1 MAVLLGILL
10 SGCSSSQKPAQPQDP
25 NTTQEV
31 RITPDVVYGHKFGM
45 ALTFDLF
52 QPQKQNGAGV
62 IFINS
67 GAWHSPASPNYY
79 TETVE
84 GYRLATDQELAKL
97 DSKLPWRP
105 RIRPLLDKGFT
116 IFVVRHGDIDKFKM
130 PEIVSDVRRAVRFI
144 RFHAGKYGID

>member
-1 MAVLLGILL
+1 MGHRCLMAVVLGIFL
-10 SGCSSSQKPAQPQDP
+10 SGCSSLQKPAQPQDP
-25 NTTQEV
+25 NTSQEGI

-105 RIRPLLDKGFT
+105 RIRPLLDKGFIQRSDRQSIRPNVHHWDSKGIGELHT
-116 IFVVRHGDIDKFKM
+116 TVR
-130 PEIVSDVRRAVRFI
+130 
-144 RFHAGKYGID
+144 